1 MLSSIAGGSEEEE
14 GKKHNSVWFSS
25 SLLRKLASL
34 AAPPAEESGKSSLDA
49 LKGCYLQG
57 QGTQSFP
64 ASRDKQREGRQDTEI
79 QTFSSSAQRGQ
90 TVIFW
95 PNLPRGQLDNWKTS
109 TDPKSQ
115 STFIIA
121 L

>member
-14 GKKHNSVWFSS
+14 KGKKQNSVWFSS
-25 SLLRKLASL
+25 RLLQKLASL
-34 AAPPAEESGKSSLDA
+34 AAPPAEESWKSSLDA

-79 QTFSSSAQRGQ
+79 QTFSSSAQRDQ
-90 TVIFW
+90 RVIFW
-95 PNLPRGQLDNWKTS
+95 PNPAKGTTGQLENKH
-109 TDPKSQ
+109 
-115 STFIIA
+115 
-121 L
+121 